1 MKVLGQKRRLTGAG
15 QFCTKRSDRK
25 TSLGDPHRAGFVSA
39 EDLALR
45 RNQGGKA
52 VDEELRPFDFPLVE
66 KTVFFALGVGE
77 RFFGSQRHPQVHPAA
92 QGVAEAIEKVA
103 GGEKGQRWI
112 CLPYFPQG
120 GGSSRQRFRGSFD
133 GQRFLP
139 KIGGLP
145 GLADRCLCFIQKGRK

>member
-15 QFCTKRSDRK
+15 QFCTKHRNSASYFRSSDRK
-25 TSLGDPHRAGFVSA
+25 TSLGDPHRAGFVPA
-39 EDLALR
+39 ENLALR
-45 RNQGGKA
+45 GNQGGKA

-112 CLPYFPQG
+112 CLPYFPQ
-120 GGSSRQRFRGSFD
+120 
-133 GQRFLP
+133 
-139 KIGGLP
+139 
-145 GLADRCLCFIQKGRK
+145 